1 MTNPF
6 YISTAISY
14 TNGSPHIG
22 HAYEVI
28 AADVIARFKRLD
40 GYDVFFLTG
49 TDEHGLKVQQ
59 KAKEL
64 GIKPKDYVDKVSKE
78 FIELA
83 KSLNC
88 SNNDFIRTTDDRHLK
103 NVHSMWKNLYDK
115 GDIYLDQYSGWY
127 SIRDEA
133 FYNEEELIKSK
144 NDSYLSPN
152 GNPVEWIDE
161 ESYFFKLSKY
171 ERQLLDLYE
180 RNKSFILPNSRMNEI
195 KNFVQSGLKDISISR
210 KNISWGIPVEDNTE
224 HSIYVWLDA
233 LTNYIS
239 ALDWCDGSKS
249 FDRFWPADI
258 HLIGKDITRFHAV
271 YWPAFLFSAGLDV
284 PKMIFSHGFLLNKG
298 EKISKSV
305 GNTVDPIDLLEHY
318 GVDQLRF
325 YLLSATPFGND
336 GNYSHELITNHSN
349 AFLSNDLGN
358 LSQRCLKMVFS
369 KCDGKI
375 PNKGDLN
382 KADLFLLNNAYD
394 LYQNSL
400 KCMDDYQIHAYLNSI
415 FDIISLANKYFS
427 DQKPWELDKDS
438 PDRMHTVLW
447 VTCEILRITSILLQP
462 VIVDGSNKLLDFLSI
477 DSKER
482 SFINLNPSFAVKS
495 GLEIKE
501 PQVIFPKID
510 LQT

>member
-382 KADLFLLNNAYD
+382 ETDLFLLNNAYD

-400 KCMDDYQIHAYLNSI
+400 KCMDDYQIHTYLNSI

-462 VIVDGSNKLLDFLSI
+462 VIVDGSNKLLDFLNI

>member
-171 ERQLLDLYE
+171 EGQLLDLYE

-382 KADLFLLNNAYD
+382 ETDLFLLNNAYD

-400 KCMDDYQIHAYLNSI
+400 KCMDDYQIHTYLNSI

-462 VIVDGSNKLLDFLSI
+462 VIVDGSNKLLDFLNI

-482 SFINLNPSFAVKS
+482 SFINLNPSFSVKS

>member
-382 KADLFLLNNAYD
+382 ETDLFLLNNAYD

-400 KCMDDYQIHAYLNSI
+400 KCMDDYQIHTYLNSI

-462 VIVDGSNKLLDFLSI
+462 VIVDGSNKLLDFLNI

-482 SFINLNPSFAVKS
+482 SFINLNPSFSVKS

>member
-462 VIVDGSNKLLDFLSI
+462 VIVDGSNKLLDFLNI

>member
-64 GIKPKDYVDKVSKE
+64 GINPKDYVDKVSKE

-171 ERQLLDLYE
+171 EEQLLDLYE

-382 KADLFLLNNAYD
+382 KTDLFLLNNAYD

-400 KCMDDYQIHAYLNSI
+400 KCMDDYQIHTYLNSI

-462 VIVDGSNKLLDFLSI
+462 VIVDGSNKLLDFLNI

-482 SFINLNPSFAVKS
+482 SFINLNPSFSVKS

>member
-1 MTNPF
+1 M
-6 YISTAISY
+6 
-14 TNGSPHIG
+14 
-22 HAYEVI
+22 
-28 AADVIARFKRLD
+28 
-40 GYDVFFLTG
+40 
-49 TDEHGLKVQQ
+49 
-59 KAKEL
+59 
-64 GIKPKDYVDKVSKE
+64 
-78 FIELA
+78 
-83 KSLNC
+83 
-88 SNNDFIRTTDDRHLK
+88 
-103 NVHSMWKNLYDK
+103 
-115 GDIYLDQYSGWY
+115 
-127 SIRDEA
+127 
-133 FYNEEELIKSK
+133 
-144 NDSYLSPN
+144 SPN
-152 GNPVEWIDE
+152 GNSVEWIDE

-171 ERQLLDLYE
+171 EKQLLDLYE

-210 KNISWGIPVEDNTE
+210 KNISWGIPVEENNE

-239 ALDWCDGSKS
+239 ALDWCEGSKS
-249 FDRFWPADI
+249 FDKFWPADI

-305 GNTVDPIDLLEHY
+305 GNTVDPIDLLNLY

-336 GNYSHELITNHSN
+336 GNYSHELIVNHSN
-349 AFLSNDLGN
+349 ALLSNDLGN

-375 PNKGDLN
+375 PNKGDLT
-382 KADLFLLNNAYD
+382 KIDLSLLNNAYD
-394 LYQNSL
+394 LYHLSVE
-400 KCMDDYQIHAYLNSI
+400 CMDEYQIHNYLNSI

-427 DQKPWELDKDS
+427 DQKPWELDKDD

-447 VTCEILRITSILLQP
+447 VTCEILRISSILLQP
-462 VIVDGSNKLLDFLSI
+462 VIVDGSNKLLDFLNIS
-477 DSKER
+477 SKER
-482 SFINLNPSFAVKS
+482 SFINLSPSFAVKS
-495 GLEIKE
+495 GLKINE

-510 LQT
+510 L

>member
-305 GNTVDPIDLLEHY
+305 GNTVDPIDLLELY

-382 KADLFLLNNAYD
+382 ETDLFLLNNAYD

-400 KCMDDYQIHAYLNSI
+400 KCMDDYQIHTYLNSI

-438 PDRMHTVLW
+438 PDRMHTVLC

-462 VIVDGSNKLLDFLSI
+462 VIVDGSNKLLDFLNI

-495 GLEIKE
+495 GLDIKE

-510 LQT
+510 LQM

>member
-1 MTNPF
+1 MTDSF

-28 AADVIARFKRLD
+28 AADVIARFKKLD

-49 TDEHGLKVQQ
+49 TDEHGLKVQK

-64 GIKPKDYVDKVSKE
+64 GINPKDFVDKVSKE

-88 SNNDFIRTTDDRHLK
+88 SYNDFIRTTDDRHKK
-103 NVHSMWKNLYDK
+103 NVHSIWKILSDK

-133 FYNEEELIKSK
+133 FYNEEELLKSD

-171 ERQLLDLYE
+171 EKQLLDLYE
-180 RNKSFILPNSRMNEI
+180 KNKSFILPNSRMNEI

-210 KNISWGIPVEDNTE
+210 KNISWGIPVEENNE

-239 ALDWCDGSKS
+239 ALDWCEGSKS
-249 FDRFWPADI
+249 FDKYWPADI

-271 YWPAFLFSAGLDV
+271 YWPAFLFSAGLEV

-305 GNTVDPIDLLEHY
+305 GNTVDPIKLLELY

-336 GNYSHELITNHSN
+336 GNYSHELIVNHSN
-349 AFLSNDLGN
+349 ALLSNDLGN

-369 KCDGKI
+369 KCNGRI
-375 PNKGDLN
+375 PNKGDLDN
-382 KADLFLLNNAYD
+382 NDLFLLSNAYD
-394 LYQNSL
+394 LYQKSL
-400 KCMDDYQIHAYLNSI
+400 ECMADYQIHAYLNSI
-415 FDIISLANKYFS
+415 FDVISLANKYFS
-427 DQKPWELDKDS
+427 DQKPWELDKDN

-462 VIVDGSNKLLDFLSI
+462 VIVDGSNKLLDFLNI

-482 SFINLNPSFAVKS
+482 SFINLNSSFAVKS

-501 PQVIFPKID
+501 PEVIFPKIN
-510 LQT
+510 L

>member
-171 ERQLLDLYE
+171 EKQLLDLYE

-382 KADLFLLNNAYD
+382 ETDLFLLNNAYD

-400 KCMDDYQIHAYLNSI
+400 KCMDDYQIHTYLNSI

-462 VIVDGSNKLLDFLSI
+462 VIVDGSNKLLDFLNI

-482 SFINLNPSFAVKS
+482 SFINLNPSFSVKS

>member
-171 ERQLLDLYE
+171 EEQLLDLYE

-382 KADLFLLNNAYD
+382 ETDLFLLNNAYD

-400 KCMDDYQIHAYLNSI
+400 KCMDDYQIHTYLNSI

-462 VIVDGSNKLLDFLSI
+462 VIVDGSNKLLDFLNI

-482 SFINLNPSFAVKS
+482 SFINLNPSFSVKS

>member
-400 KCMDDYQIHAYLNSI
+400 KCMDDYQIHTYLNSI

-462 VIVDGSNKLLDFLSI
+462 VIVDGSNKLLDFLNI

>member
-1 MTNPF
+1 MTDSF

-28 AADVIARFKRLD
+28 AADVIARFKKLD

-64 GIKPKDYVDKVSKE
+64 GINPKDFVDKVSNE

-88 SNNDFIRTTDDRHLK
+88 SYNDFIRTTDDRHKK
-103 NVHSMWKNLYDK
+103 NVHSIWKNLSDK

-133 FYNEEELIKSK
+133 FYNEEELVKSD

-171 ERQLLDLYE
+171 EKQLLDLYE
-180 RNKSFILPNSRMNEI
+180 KNKSFILPNSRMNEI

-210 KNISWGIPVEDNTE
+210 KNISWGIPVEENNE

-239 ALDWCDGSKS
+239 ALDWCEGSKS
-249 FDRFWPADI
+249 FDKYWPADI

-271 YWPAFLFSAGLDV
+271 YWPAFLF
-284 PKMIFSHGFLLNKG
+284 
-298 EKISKSV
+298 
-305 GNTVDPIDLLEHY
+305 
-318 GVDQLRF
+318 
-325 YLLSATPFGND
+325 
-336 GNYSHELITNHSN
+336 
-349 AFLSNDLGN
+349 
-358 LSQRCLKMVFS
+358 
-369 KCDGKI
+369 
-375 PNKGDLN
+375 
-382 KADLFLLNNAYD
+382 
-394 LYQNSL
+394 
-400 KCMDDYQIHAYLNSI
+400 
-415 FDIISLANKYFS
+415 
-427 DQKPWELDKDS
+427 
-438 PDRMHTVLW
+438 
-447 VTCEILRITSILLQP
+447 
-462 VIVDGSNKLLDFLSI
+462 
-477 DSKER
+477 
-482 SFINLNPSFAVKS
+482 
-495 GLEIKE
+495 
-501 PQVIFPKID
+501 
-510 LQT
+510 

>member
-144 NDSYLSPN
+144 SDSYLSPN

-382 KADLFLLNNAYD
+382 ETDLFLLNNAYD

-400 KCMDDYQIHAYLNSI
+400 KCMDDYQIHTYLNSI

-462 VIVDGSNKLLDFLSI
+462 VIVDGSNKLLDFLNI

-482 SFINLNPSFAVKS
+482 SFINLNPSFSVKS

>member
-400 KCMDDYQIHAYLNSI
+400 KCMDDYQIHTYLNSI

-462 VIVDGSNKLLDFLSI
+462 VIVDGSNKLLDFLNI

-482 SFINLNPSFAVKS
+482 SFINLNPSFSVKS